1 MPVFVLNCFV
11 SILHQ
16 DIVSPTD
23 LLPKGLHVEMDR
35 YVECSVVYSFLLLL
49 LSSSSSPFLELYFIP
64 NCSDSILLL
73 LRLFLSLSPPLSPL
87 KVCRNGK
94 CTAELENIIPD
105 YTHVTQTVVSRS
117 QPDRL
122 LSRSD
127 NSFATSVAPLLP
139 PPAALQDPETIVVHD
154 LTLNPNP
161 NSRGGRGMRGRS
173 FRDESDEEDDLPSS
187 HPALNSPPASTSSHR
202 KKSSCRDI
210 IEKMAGSLSCSDF
223 LERFGY
229 RYCNHSYVKRNCCA
243 SHAIIC
249 NKTAK

>member
-1 MPVFVLNCFV
+1 MCFFFF
-11 SILHQ
+11 
-16 DIVSPTD
+16 P
-23 LLPKGLHVEMDR
+23 LL
-35 YVECSVVYSFLLLL
+35 FQ
-49 LSSSSSPFLELYFIP
+49 
-64 NCSDSILLL
+64 
-73 LRLFLSLSPPLSPL
+73 
-87 KVCRNGK
+87 VCRNGK

-105 YTHVTQTVVSRS
+105 YTHVTQTVVSRG

-127 NSFATSVAPLLP
+127 NSFGTSVAPL
-139 PPAALQDPETIVVHD
+139 PPAALQDHPETIVVHD
-154 LTLNPNP
+154 LTLN
-161 NSRGGRGMRGRS
+161 RGENRRDRLRGRS
-173 FRDESDEEDDLPSS
+173 FRDDDENLPSVLSS
-187 HPALNSPPASTSSHR
+187 HPTSSSSSSSQR
-202 KKSSCRDI
+202 KKSSSCRDI